1 MDRRISQIGWQ
12 AYRITDGN
20 PTFNVDEGWTAAL
33 EVIIGYQRA
42 RESIGGSSLYSLTGA
57 LLLSFSE

>member
-33 EVIIGYQRA
+33 EVIIGYQGR
-42 RESIGGSSLYSLTGA
+42 GSQ
-57 LLLSFSE
+57 